1 VGAPVW
7 KKKIFS
13 FFMSL
18 KDNLKRYF
26 SKKRHIAAVVVIVI
40 LLTIIGLNDY
50 LPVGPG
56 NYNQKQIDKIHS
68 LAPSDHFS
76 FAVMGDNKN
85 SFKIFSKILKDIDNN
100 HYTFAIDVGDL
111 VYDGEKTKYRI
122 FYNMIKN
129 EQAPFLVAVGN
140 HDIREGG
147 AENYFDIFG
156 KFYYSFDY
164 DNSLFIVLDDAN
176 EDRIDAVQMRWL
188 GEQLQRNYQH
198 KFVFLH
204 VPAFDPR
211 PNTNNSLSNKQ
222 NAQEFMNLM
231 ERYKINIVFASH
243 IHAYFDETKNG
254 INYIITGGAG
264 SELWGIDPDHYFNH
278 YIKIEVN
285 GDKISKEVIRFPS
298 PDYNWFD
305 RFFYN
310 IWTYI
315 NGFGVTH
322 KSFVILL
329 LIIFILLID
338 LFIPH
343 LSRIIHSFVAGIKR
357 FR

>member
-1 VGAPVW
+1 M
-7 KKKIFS
+7 II
-13 FFMSL
+13 
-18 KDNLKRYF
+18 KDKFKEFF
-26 SKKRHIAAVVVIVI
+26 SKKRHIATFAAIII
-40 LLTIIGLNDY
+40 LLTIIALNNY

-56 NYNQKQIDKIHS
+56 NYNQKQIDRIYS
-68 LAPSDHFS
+68 LPLSDHFS

-85 SFKIFSKILKDIDNN
+85 SFKIFKKILKDIDND
-100 HYTFAIDVGDL
+100 HYIFAIDVGDL
-111 VYDGEKTKYRI
+111 VFDGVKEKYRI

-129 EQAPFLVAVGN
+129 IKTPFFVAVGN

-147 AENYFDIFG
+147 AKNYFDVFG

-164 DNSLFIVLDDAN
+164 GNSLFIILDDAN
-176 EDRIDAVQMRWL
+176 EKKIDAVQMEWL
-188 GEQLQRNYQH
+188 EKQLQKSYQH

-211 PNTNNSLSNKQ
+211 PESKNSLSDKQ

-231 ERYKINIVFASH
+231 EKYKPDIVFSSH

-254 INYIITGGAG
+254 INYVITGGAG
-264 SELWGIDPDHYFNH
+264 SELWGTDPDHYFNH
-278 YIKIEVN
+278 YIKVEVE
-285 GDKISKEVIRFPS
+285 GDKVSKEVVRFPS

-315 NGFGVTH
+315 NGSWVAHRFSTVL
-322 KSFVILL
+322 I

-338 LFIPH
+338 IF
-343 LSRIIHSFVAGIKR
+343 SGRIIDYLREFIAKR
-357 FR
+357 KS

>member
-1 VGAPVW
+1 
-7 KKKIFS
+7 
-13 FFMSL
+13 MSL
-18 KDNLKRYF
+18 KDNFKKYF
-26 SKKRHIAAVVVIVI
+26 SKKRHIAAVVVIAI
-40 LLTIIGLNDY
+40 LLITIGLNDY

-68 LAPSDHFS
+68 SAPSDNFS

-111 VYDGEKTKYRI
+111 VYDGEKAKYRI

-129 EQAPFLVAVGN
+129 EQTPFLVAVGN

-164 DNSLFIVLDDAN
+164 GNSLFVVLDDAN
-176 EDRIDAVQMRWL
+176 ETRIDAVQMKWL
-188 GEQLQRNYQH
+188 EEQLQRNYQH

-211 PNTNNSLSNKQ
+211 PNTNHSLSDKQ
-222 NAQEFMNLM
+222 NAQEFINLM
-231 ERYKINIVFASH
+231 EKYKVDTVFASH

-264 SELWGIDPDHYFNH
+264 SELMGTDPDHYFYH
-278 YIKIEVN
+278 YIKVDVN
-285 GDKISKEVIRFPS
+285 GDKANKEVIRFPS

-305 RFFYN
+305 RFFYD
-310 IWTYI
+310 IWIYI
-315 NGFGVTH
+315 NAFWVTH
-322 KSFVILL
+322 KLLVILL

-338 LFIPH
+338 LFIGKVKKYLKEFAAIP
-343 LSRIIHSFVAGIKR
+343 AKR
-357 FR
+357 DKRNA